1 VISIAELFKNKQIDW
16 PAVHDFRGPINWLS
30 NLTLICKWIHWQEA
44 YYYFIPI
51 KKPVSNRKKKSKVFA
66 QYNLLLKEI
75 LNDDGLFHEWNVH
88 FGNRSLNNHTFTKL
102 LFTAL
107 EEKQL
112 SLIQVGQLLQL
123 QLRAKQYDNIGV
135 YYDASASAYQI
146 MGILNCD
153 YMLCK
158 LTNVIKDTHE
168 EK

>member
-1 VISIAELFKNKQIDW
+1 
-16 PAVHDFRGPINWLS
+16 
-30 NLTLICKWIHWQEA
+30 
-44 YYYFIPI
+44 
-51 KKPVSNRKKKSKVFA
+51 
-66 QYNLLLKEI
+66 
-75 LNDDGLFHEWNVH
+75 
-88 FGNRSLNNHTFTKL
+88 